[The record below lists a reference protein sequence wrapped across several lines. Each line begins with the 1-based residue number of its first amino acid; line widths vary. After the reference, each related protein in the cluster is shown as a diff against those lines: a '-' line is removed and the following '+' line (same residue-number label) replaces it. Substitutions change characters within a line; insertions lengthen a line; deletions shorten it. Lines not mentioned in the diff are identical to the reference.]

1 MPAEQDDCGQ
11 RRGAND
17 PLQHAQ
23 PKDLSA
29 PGVLG
34 RSIVLAINVMA
45 VCAKALMIKYPKYS
59 KFNAAAIPA
68 TALEPKLFTAVW
80 RQILE
85 MENTVDWTAAGTPI
99 RTTLFSRC
107 VLILNWWKSSRM
119 LSLSWHRIHTMI
131 PVLTILERTV
141 AIAVPATPKWSTM
154 TRNRL
159 RNTFR
164 TPDIIRQNIGR
175 LVSPMLR
182 NTAEIKLYRVI
193 KGNARQ

>member
-1 MPAEQDDCGQ
+1 MGENRIDPKHAENNGTDHGKQGGKGRPSHSPEGGTCNLIRTLQKQERHCQGHSIHGKFNFLGIYSIDLYQGIPSEQDDCGQ

-29 PGVLG
+29 PGVLS

-80 RQILE
+80 RQIFE
-85 MENTVDWTAAGTPI
+85 MENTADCTAAGTPI
-99 RTTLFSRC
+99 QTTLFSWR
-107 VLILNWWKSSRM
+107 VLILNLRNSSRM
-119 LSLSWHRIHTMI
+119 LSRS
-131 PVLTILERTV
+131 
-141 AIAVPATPKWSTM
+141 
-154 TRNRL
+154 
-159 RNTFR
+159 
-164 TPDIIRQNIGR
+164 
-175 LVSPMLR
+175 
-182 NTAEIKLYRVI
+182 
-193 KGNARQ
+193 